1 MKDQYFLIPLHLGIA
16 KNFFRITFYYEK
28 YSQKMRGLIKR
39 EVLIKVDL
47 QTPISLNCNLLTSNI
62 SIGENNF

>member
-1 MKDQYFLIPLHLGIA
+1 
-16 KNFFRITFYYEK
+16 
-28 YSQKMRGLIKR
+28 MRGLIKR

-62 SIGENNF
+62 NIGENNF